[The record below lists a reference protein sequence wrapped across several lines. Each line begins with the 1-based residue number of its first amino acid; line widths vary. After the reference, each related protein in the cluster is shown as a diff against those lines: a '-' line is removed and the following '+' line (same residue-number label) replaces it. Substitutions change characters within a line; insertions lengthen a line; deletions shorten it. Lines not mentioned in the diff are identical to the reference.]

1 MMPVVCEV
9 IGCLILCL
17 FRCIYKIIKNQYF
30 SYYIILF
37 RGVLDT
43 ILRQMS
49 PSHHNQPSEMFF
61 PLYLEGLISFL
72 DADLVYKNHHHVI
85 AVCATYASQH
95 LSFHNP
101 SVVFIQKVVQ
111 GSFIFL
117 FVLVIVWNLHVY
129 YINRLKYVFHMVIW
143 LS

>member
-1 MMPVVCEV
+1 MH
-9 IGCLILCL
+9 LQDHQKSILFL
-17 FRCIYKIIKNQYF
+17 VH
-30 SYYIILF
+30 YYIILF

-61 PLYLEGLISFL
+61 PFYLEGLTSFL
-72 DADLVYKNHHHVI
+72 DADLVYKNHHHII

-101 SVVFIQKVVQ
+101 SVVFSVVFIQKVVQ
-111 GSFIFL
+111 GSFIFP

-129 YINRLKYVFHMVIW
+129 YINRLKYVSYGYLIELVSFQW
-143 LS
+143 LII